1 VPRPPEK
8 SAEPKFSFFFFF
20 LFDRAEKE
28 RLEAEVG
35 RLEAENAE
43 LAELQVEGER
53 AEDERRQQREM
64 LLEARLEAAVR
75 EADDAKQAYL
85 SLVSTKNAVAQELDS
100 QRHILAKLQM
110 QMGQNSKAAPDL
122 EQRIASEIENGKTR
136 L

>member
-1 VPRPPEK
+1 MV
-8 SAEPKFSFFFFF
+8 A
-20 LFDRAEKE
+20 
-28 RLEAEVG
+28 LEAAVG
-35 RLEAENAE
+35 RMEAENAQLVE
-43 LAELQVEGER
+43 QQVEGDR
-53 AEDERRQQREM
+53 AHDERTDKHKL

-110 QMGQNSKAAPDL
+110 QLGQNSKAPADF
-122 EQRIASEIENGKTR
+122 EQRIASEIENG